1 MHFIS
6 GDQLQGMGAWSQF
19 ELHFTGGKGKILA
32 FMASSFNLRYVQSML
47 NTCGNLWAAVLELPN
62 LNIAMRNRYMHKPL
76 MQRLPLVIVMLFSL
90 TACQSA
96 YYGAM
101 EKVGIHKRDIMVDRV
116 EDARDAQEDAKEE
129 FKSALHQFQQ
139 MFGKPDTGLQD
150 QYDRLNAAY
159 EDSEDA
165 ANEVTDRIESV
176 ENVSE
181 ALFEE
186 WEEEL
191 NLYTSQTL
199 KNDSAAK
206 LRATR
211 RQYNGLIGAM
221 RAAEKRM
228 QPVLNSLRDQ
238 VLYLKHNL
246 NARAIDGLKGEL
258 KSVEGNVARLI
269 KDMEKS
275 IAESEAFIAQLQQG

>member
-1 MHFIS
+1 MHLP
-6 GDQLQGMGAWSQF
+6 QL
-19 ELHFTGGKGKILA
+19 
-32 FMASSFNLRYVQSML
+32 
-47 NTCGNLWAAVLELPN
+47 
-62 LNIAMRNRYMHKPL
+62 
-76 MQRLPLVIVMLFSL
+76 QRLPLILLMTLSL
-90 TACQSA
+90 AACQSA
-96 YYGAM
+96 YYSAM

-116 EDARDAQEDAKEE
+116 EEARDAQEDAKEE
-129 FKSALHQFQQ
+129 FKSALDQFQQ
-139 MFGKPDTGLQD
+139 MFGKPDTDLQE

-165 ANEVTDRIESV
+165 ADEVTKRIDSV
-176 ENVSE
+176 EDVSA

-191 NLYTSQTL
+191 KLYTSQTL

-206 LRATR
+206 LRATK
-211 RQYNGLIGAM
+211 RQYNGLISSM

-228 QPVLNSLRDQ
+228 QPVLNILRDQ

-258 KSVEGNVARLI
+258 KSIESNVARLI

-275 IAESEAFIAQLQQG
+275 IAESEAFIAELQQG